1 MTTRMLRDVAT
12 FVALLVLPAAVSAQ
26 RSPAVAVAPFES
38 AAAAPG
44 DDWIGIGVAETLATD
59 LRGAPGFHVLSRAVV
74 DGAVVNV
81 AGSLR
86 GADERLL
93 VATAREVGADFLM
106 TGASRRD
113 GARLRLTARLIDVQ
127 SETTVE
133 AFRVDGRFEDLFAL
147 QDRLAGEVRAA
158 LRRLLPAG
166 GVDLRQAAATGNGD
180 DGGNG
185 GPDAAAGAP
194 ARAAAGAPAR
204 AAVGAP
210 ARATREAPAVAA
222 AGASAVPAAGA
233 ARVGA
238 VPRDPAVA
246 AGGAPAVAAVPGDPA
261 VTAGGGR
268 RGRGAAASAFGARP
282 RAGESGTVVAGFG
295 AAGAQVTAARRSAPP
310 REPAPAAQ
318 TGPGAGFAL
327 PARPFVRAQRT
338 DEPPRIDGRL
348 DDAVWRSAT
357 LVTDFTQT
365 NPVEG
370 AAPTER
376 TEVRIAYD
384 ADHLYFA
391 FHAHYD
397 DPTQMRANRVDRD
410 QAWRDDWIA
419 VIFDTFLDQQR
430 AYRFSVNA
438 YGVQGD
444 AILRGGRR
452 RFGPVGGSGDWSWDA
467 LFESGGRIVDDGWT
481 AEMAIPFKS
490 LRYPS
495 RGEGEHR
502 WGFQIS
508 RTLQTKDE
516 TVVWSPVTRRI
527 AGELTQMGTIGG
539 LRGLSASRNL
549 EVLPTATAIQVGR
562 LTDGGY
568 VDDAAQPDFGV
579 NVKYGV
585 TSNLTADFTLNPDF
599 SQIESDRPQIETN
612 QRFPLFFPEL
622 RPFFLEGQEIFRTP
636 GRTRL
641 LHTKTIV
648 DPQVG
653 GKLTGKVGNTTLGV
667 LLANDAAPGKFDDPQ
682 EYGYGQTAQFV
693 VGRARYDMYSESYVG
708 ALVTD
713 REFLDSFSRV
723 AAVDGRFR
731 IGQTHSAAFLAATSA
746 NRELDGAVR
755 NGPLYDLQFRR
766 DSRHLNY
773 RLQYHEIDPEF
784 GTAAGFVRR
793 VDMRRFDADVEYE
806 WWPESWLISWGPGFR
821 YSRNVD
827 HAGVLQDEEFRGDVN
842 LRFARNVFF
851 RADGRREL
859 ERFNGIDFHKSRFSM
874 RNGIQSSRRFSVFY
888 GIDWGEQIRFV
899 DSPFLGRMF
908 DYNVNLTVLP
918 TSRLSTR
925 FSLDTARFTDIH
937 TGALEFDVKLL
948 RTYTTYQFTDRL
960 LVRNILEHDT
970 GNGKVGVNLLVT
982 YRVNAGTVFYA
993 GFDDRLQ
1000 QGIYL
1005 DREQFDNRDLQ
1016 RHQRAFFTKLQYL
1029 FRY

>member
-1 MTTRMLRDVAT
+1 MTIRSLRGLVA
-12 FVALLVLPAAVSAQ
+12 FVALVALPSSVSAQ
-26 RSPAVAVAPFES
+26 RPPTVAVVPFES
-38 AAAAPG
+38 PAAAP

-59 LRGAPGFHVLSRAVV
+59 LRAAPGIGVVSRAVV
-74 DGAVVNV
+74 DGAVSNL
-81 AGSLR
+81 AGDAR
-86 GADERLL
+86 KVDERVLL
-93 VATAREVGADFLM
+93 ATAREVGADYLIA
-106 TGASRRD
+106 GASRQL
-113 GARLRLTARLIDVQ
+113 GGQLQLVARLIDVQ
-127 SETTVE
+127 SETAVATV
-133 AFRVDGRFEDLFAL
+133 RVDGRRTDLFAL
-147 QDRLAGEVRAA
+147 QDRLADEVRTA
-158 LRRLLPAG
+158 LDRVVPPPGIGRGGPDPDGPGSAG
-166 GVDLRQAAATGNGD
+166 N
-180 DGGNG
+180 GGNG
-185 GPDAAAGAP
+185 GSTAEAPRNPAPAAQADGRRAGGGARPGERQVAAGSRP
-194 ARAAAGAPAR
+194 GLP
-204 AAVGAP
+204 G
-210 ARATREAPAVAA
+210 
-222 AGASAVPAAGA
+222 GFGAGA
-233 ARVGA
+233 APV
-238 VPRDPAVA
+238 
-246 AGGAPAVAAVPGDPA
+246 
-261 VTAGGGR
+261 GGG
-268 RGRGAAASAFGARP
+268 GPPPP
-282 RAGESGTVVAGFG
+282 RVE
-295 AAGAQVTAARRSAPP
+295 APP
-310 REPAPAAQ
+310 PAQ

-338 DEPPRIDGRL
+338 DEPPAIDGRL

-357 LVTDFTQT
+357 LVNDFIQA

-391 FHAHYD
+391 FHAHYE

-467 LFESGGRIVDDGWT
+467 LFESGARIVDDGWT

-490 LRYPS
+490 LRYPA

-527 AGELTQMGTIGG
+527 AGELTQMGTLGG
-539 LRGLSASRNL
+539 LRGLSVSRNL
-549 EVLPTATAIQVGR
+549 EILPTATAIQLGR

-636 GRTRL
+636 GRTTL

-667 LLANDAAPGKFDDPQ
+667 LLANDAAPGKLDDPR
-682 EYGYGQTAQFV
+682 EHGFGRTAQFV

-806 WWPESWLISWGPGFR
+806 WWPESWIISWGPGFR

-827 HAGVLQDEEFRGDVN
+827 HGGVLQDEEFRGDVN
-842 LRFARNVFF
+842 VRFARNVFF

-859 ERFNGIDFHKSRFSM
+859 ERFNGIDFNKTRFSV
-874 RNGIQSSRRFSVFY
+874 RNGIQSSRRVSVFY

-908 DYNVNLTVLP
+908 DYNVNLTVRP
-918 TSRLSTR
+918 TARLSAQL
-925 FSLDTARFTDIH
+925 SLDTARFTNIG
-937 TGALEFDVKLL
+937 TGAREFDVKLL

-982 YRVNAGTVFYA
+982 YRVNAGTAFYV

>member
-1 MTTRMLRDVAT
+1 MTSRLPLCTSGVAAL
-12 FVALLVLPAAVSAQ
+12 VASLALSPAAFAQ
-26 RSPAVAVAPFES
+26 RPPTVAVVPFANL
-38 AAAAPG
+38 AAAAD
-44 DDWIGIGVAETLATD
+44 DDWIGVGVAETLATE
-59 LRGAPGFHVLSRAVV
+59 LRAARGIRVLSRAVV
-74 DGAVVNV
+74 DGAVANV
-81 AGSLR
+81 AGAR
-86 GADERLL
+86 HGADESLL
-93 VATAREVGADFLM
+93 VATAREVGADFLIA
-106 TGASRRD
+106 GATRQV
-113 GARLRLTARLIDVQ
+113 GGQLRLTARLIDVQ
-127 SETTVE
+127 SVTAIESFVVE
-133 AFRVDGRFEDLFAL
+133 GRQEVLFAL
-147 QDRLAGEVRAA
+147 QDRLAERIREAMQ
-158 LRRLLPAG
+158 RLAPRT
-166 GVDLRQAAATGNGD
+166 GVDRRGPGAAGN
-180 DGGNG
+180 GGNG
-185 GPDAAAGAP
+185 GLGGSDAEPPGDLPMRGAERPGRTDPASPAGDAI
-194 ARAAAGAPAR
+194 RAAAAAPDGDAD
-204 AAVGAP
+204 
-210 ARATREAPAVAA
+210 
-222 AGASAVPAAGA
+222 AS
-233 ARVGA
+233 
-238 VPRDPAVA
+238 
-246 AGGAPAVAAVPGDPA
+246 
-261 VTAGGGR
+261 T
-268 RGRGAAASAFGARP
+268 FG
-282 RAGESGTVVAGFG
+282 GFG
-295 AAGAQVTAARRSAPP
+295 AAGAPPAVRRPPPP
-310 REPAPAAQ
+310 RNEPAPAVQ
-318 TGPGAGFAL
+318 SGPRAGFAL
-327 PARPFVRAQRT
+327 PARPSVRAFRT
-338 DEPPRIDGRL
+338 DEPPDVDGRL

-357 LVTDFTQT
+357 LVTDFIQA
-365 NPVEG
+365 NPIEG

-384 ADHLYFA
+384 SDHLYFA
-391 FHAHYD
+391 FYAHYS

-539 LRGLSASRNL
+539 LRNLSVSRNL

-636 GRTRL
+636 GRTTL

-682 EYGYGQTAQFV
+682 EYGFGRTAQFV

-773 RLQYHEIDPEF
+773 RLQYNEIDPEF

-806 WWPESWLISWGPGFR
+806 WWPESWIISWGPGFR
-821 YSRNVD
+821 YMRNVD
-827 HAGVLQDEEFRGDVN
+827 HAGVLQDEDYRGEVSV
-842 LRFARNVFF
+842 RFARNVFF

-859 ERFNGIDFHKSRFSM
+859 ERFNGIDFHKTRFSL
-874 RNGIQSSRRFSVFY
+874 RNGIQSSRRVSVFY

-908 DYNVNLTVLP
+908 DYNVNLTLRP
-918 TSRLSTR
+918 TTRLSTQ
-925 FSLDTARFTDIH
+925 FSLDTARFTDAR
-937 TGALEFDVKLL
+937 TGLLEFDVKLI

>member
-1 MTTRMLRDVAT
+1 MTTRFFCGVAT
-12 FVALLVLPAAVSAQ
+12 LVAIVASPPPVSAQ
-26 RSPAVAVAPFES
+26 AARTVAIVPFENL
-38 AAAAPG
+38 AAAPD

-59 LRGAPGFHVLSRAVV
+59 LRGAWGISVLSRAVV
-74 DGAVVNV
+74 DGAVRNV
-81 AGSLR
+81 AGSGR
-86 GADERLL
+86 STDERVLL
-93 VATAREVGADFLM
+93 ATAREVGADLLIA
-106 TGASRRD
+106 GASRQGGRE
-113 GARLRLTARLIDVQ
+113 LELTARLIDVQ
-127 SETTVE
+127 SESTVE
-133 AFRVDGRFEDLFAL
+133 AFRVKGRPADLFTL

-158 LRRLLPAG
+158 LRRLVPEAG
-166 GVDLRQAAATGNGD
+166 LGRPRGTATGNGNG
-180 DGGNG
+180 GGNG
-185 GPDAAAGAP
+185 GPDGAEADP
-194 ARAAAGAPAR
+194 A
-204 AAVGAP
+204 V
-210 ARATREAPAVAA
+210 VAA
-222 AGASAVPAAGA
+222 AGDAP
-233 ARVGA
+233 
-238 VPRDPAVA
+238 VA
-246 AGGAPAVAAVPGDPA
+246 AIA
-261 VTAGGGR
+261 GR
-268 RGRGAAASAFGARP
+268 RPRGAGSAFGARP
-282 RAGESGTVVAGFG
+282 RAGESATAVSGGFG
-295 AAGAQVTAARRSAPP
+295 AAGVQVAGVPGPTPP
-310 REPAPAAQ
+310 PNPTPAAQ

-327 PARPFVRAQRT
+327 PARPFVRARRT
-338 DEPPRIDGRL
+338 DEPPSIDGRL

-357 LVTDFTQT
+357 LVSDFIQT

-391 FHAHYD
+391 FYAYYA

-419 VIFDTFLDQQR
+419 VVFDTFLDQQR
-430 AYRFSVNA
+430 AYRFSVNP

-527 AGELTQMGTIGG
+527 AGELTQMGTLGG

-636 GRTRL
+636 GRTTL

-682 EYGYGQTAQFV
+682 EYGFGRTAQFV

-793 VDMRRFDADVEYE
+793 VDMRRFDADVEYV
-806 WWPESWLISWGPGFR
+806 WWPESWIISWGPGFR

-827 HAGVLQDEEFRGDVN
+827 HADVLQDEEFRGDVN
-842 LRFARNVFF
+842 VRFARNVFF

-859 ERFNGIDFHKSRFSM
+859 ERFNGIDFHKTRFSL
-874 RNGIQSSRRFSVFY
+874 RNGIQSSRRVSVFY
-888 GIDWGEQIRFV
+888 GIDWGEQIRFI

-908 DYNVNLTVLP
+908 DYNVNLTLRP
-918 TSRLSTR
+918 TSRLSTQFR
-925 FSLDTARFTDIH
+925 LDTARFTDAG

-960 LVRNILEHDT
+960 LIRNILEHDT
-970 GNGKVGVNLLVT
+970 GNGKVGINLLVT

>member
-1 MTTRMLRDVAT
+1 MSSRLSRRTSGVAA
-12 FVALLVLPAAVSAQ
+12 FVACLALPPAAVAQ
-26 RSPAVAVAPFES
+26 RSPTVAVVPF
-38 AAAAPG
+38 ANLGAAP
-44 DDWIGIGVAETLATD
+44 DTDWIGVGVAETLATE
-59 LRGAPGFHVLSRAVV
+59 LRAAPGIQVLSRAVV
-74 DGAVVNV
+74 DGAIANV
-81 AGSLR
+81 AGAR
-86 GADERLL
+86 QGADESLL
-93 VATAREVGADFLM
+93 VATAREVGADFLIA
-106 TGASRRD
+106 GASQQLGRH
-113 GARLRLTARLIDVQ
+113 LRLTARLIDVQ
-127 SETTVE
+127 SETAVE
-133 AFRVDGRFEDLFAL
+133 SFLVDGRREDLFAV
-147 QDRLAGEVRAA
+147 QDRLAEQVRAA
-158 LRRLLPAG
+158 MRRFVPRA
-166 GVDLRQAAATGNGD
+166 GVDLLDPAAAGHS
-180 DGGNG
+180 GNG
-185 GPDAAAGAP
+185 GGGAGLAARHEPPVTGAERPRSAGSGAP
-194 ARAAAGAPAR
+194 AGDSSRAGDISGAGDTPGAGDASRAGDAPGAGDSDTGAFGGFGPAGAQLPGRQAPPPAR
-204 AAVGAP
+204 AP
-210 ARATREAPAVAA
+210 APAV
-222 AGASAVPAAGA
+222 
-233 ARVGA
+233 
-238 VPRDPAVA
+238 
-246 AGGAPAVAAVPGDPA
+246 
-261 VTAGGGR
+261 
-268 RGRGAAASAFGARP
+268 
-282 RAGESGTVVAGFG
+282 
-295 AAGAQVTAARRSAPP
+295 
-310 REPAPAAQ
+310 Q
-318 TGPGAGFAL
+318 TGPRAGFAL
-327 PARPFVRAQRT
+327 PARPFVRAERT
-338 DEPPRIDGRL
+338 DEPPSIDGRL

-357 LVTDFTQT
+357 LVTAFTQT

-370 AAPTER
+370 APPTER

-384 ADHLYFA
+384 SDHLYFA
-391 FHAHYD
+391 FYAHYG

-419 VIFDTFLDQQR
+419 VMFDTFLDQQR

-495 RGEGEHR
+495 RGDGEHR

-539 LRGLSASRNL
+539 LRDLSVSRNL
-549 EVLPTATAIQVGR
+549 EVLPTATGIQVGR

-568 VDDAAQPDFGV
+568 VDDAAQPDLGV

-636 GRTRL
+636 GRTTL

-682 EYGYGQTAQFV
+682 EYGFGRTAQFV

-784 GTAAGFVRR
+784 GTATGFVRR
-793 VDMRRFDADVEYE
+793 VDMRRFDADIEYE
-806 WWPESWLISWGPGFR
+806 WWPESWIISWGPGFR

-842 LRFARNVFF
+842 VRFARNVFF

-859 ERFNGIDFHKSRFSM
+859 ERFNGFDFHKSRFSV
-874 RNGIQSSRRFSVFY
+874 RNGIQSSRRVSIFY
-888 GIDWGEQIRFV
+888 GIDWGEQVRFV

-908 DYNVNLTVLP
+908 DYNVNLTLRP
-918 TSRLSTR
+918 TTRLSTQ
-925 FSLDTARFTDIH
+925 FSLDTARFTDAR

-970 GNGKVGVNLLVT
+970 GNGKVGINLLVT

-1005 DREQFDNRDLQ
+1005 DREQFENRDLQ
-1016 RHQRAFFTKLQYL
+1016 RQQRAFFTKLQYL